1 MKRLV
6 ALGVSLILSAEL
18 AALVLHDRRF
28 VLWAAGAAALFAL
41 VNVRQVLGHGPES
54 PPAPPPNALEETLRS
69 WLTRTETL
77 IRRSESTRTD
87 WDRHLRPC
95 WPDGSHSR
103 RAKTRPNT
111 RQRLMPPGKCFSG
124 RNCGRGWIPTMS
136 RRPVRA
142 NPDRAERRS
151 RKFWKG
157 WRRYDD
163 AG

>member
-87 WDRHLRPC
+87 WDRHLRPMLA
-95 WPDGSHSR
+95 R
-103 RAKTRPNT
+103 RFAITTGQSQAKDPAAFDATGRMLFGPQLWAWVNPNNVAQT
-111 RQRLMPPGKCFSG
+111 GAREPGPGRATLAEILERLEA
-124 RNCGRGWIPTMS
+124 
-136 RRPVRA
+136 V
-142 NPDRAERRS
+142 
-151 RKFWKG
+151 
-157 WRRYDD
+157 
-163 AG
+163 

>member
-6 ALGVSLILSAEL
+6 ALGVFVILTAEL
-18 AALVLHDRRF
+18 AALSLHDRRF

-41 VNVRQVLGHGPES
+41 VSARQLLGDVEP
-54 PPAPPPNALEETLRS
+54 PPAAAPNALEESLRS
-69 WLTRTETL
+69 WLSRTETL
-77 IRRSESTRTD
+77 IHRSESTRTD
-87 WDRHLRPC
+87 WDRHLRPMLA
-95 WPDGSHSR
+95 R
-103 RAKTRPNT
+103 RFAITTGLNQAKDPAAFDATG
-111 RQRLMPPGKCFSG
+111 QMLFG

>member
-28 VLWAAGAAALFAL
+28 VLWAAGAAALLAL

-54 PPAPPPNALEETLRS
+54 PPAPAPNALEETLRS

-87 WDRHLRPC
+87 WDRHLRPMLARQFAMATGQRQARNDATFQATGNMLFGAEL
-95 WPDGSHSR
+95 WAWVDPQNVSRTGGSEPGPGREALDEILR
-103 RAKTRPNT
+103 RLE
-111 RQRLMPPGKCFSG
+111 Q
-124 RNCGRGWIPTMS
+124 
-136 RRPVRA
+136 V
-142 NPDRAERRS
+142 
-151 RKFWKG
+151 
-157 WRRYDD
+157 
-163 AG
+163 